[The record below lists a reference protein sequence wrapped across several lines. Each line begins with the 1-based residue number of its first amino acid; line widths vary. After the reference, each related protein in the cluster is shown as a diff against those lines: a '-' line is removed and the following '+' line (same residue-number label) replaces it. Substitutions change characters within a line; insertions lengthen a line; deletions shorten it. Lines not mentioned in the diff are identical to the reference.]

1 MSVDDEVGAVA
12 GELGLRVRAGRQRRR
27 WTVVQLADKLGVS
40 ERTVRK
46 LEKGN
51 ASVALGTAL
60 AACVL
65 LDVDFSGTVDAHVMS
80 KRVGRPRA
88 PDIAPSETD
97 F

>member
-1 MSVDDEVGAVA
+1 MSVGDEVKALA
-12 GELGLRVRAGRQRRR
+12 ASLGLRVRAGRQRRR

-46 LEKGN
+46 LEKGSP
-51 ASVALGTAL
+51 SVAMGTAL
-60 AACVL
+60 AACIL
-65 LDVDFSGTVDAHVMS
+65 LDVDFTAEVDGHVMS
-80 KRVGRPRA
+80 KRVARPRA